1 MRMPNL
7 LPALIRRRPPGRVD
21 LTISLATRGLYAGL
35 GAVLIAVLARDPAG
49 RPFAIMFAII
59 IALAVFS
66 EDRWIFDTDAGMLRR
81 RTGVL
86 LLARSWSV
94 ELATVRAVE
103 LDSAYRGAPGDDPYA
118 SVSAGSGHDR
128 CAIRLVFADGKS
140 LVLCSARPSHI
151 DGLRARA
158 LAIAEATGLPC
169 HES

>member
-7 LPALIRRRPPGRVD
+7 LPALIRRRPGRVD
-21 LTISLATRGLYAGL
+21 LTIGLATRGLYAGL

-59 IALAVFS
+59 IALAVLS
-66 EDRWIFDTDAGMLRR
+66 EDRWIFDTDAGTLRR
-81 RTGVL
+81 RAGVL
-86 LLARSWSV
+86 LLAKSWSV
-94 ELATVRAVE
+94 DLATVQALE
-103 LDSAYRGAPGDDPYA
+103 LDSDYRGAMGDDPYA
-118 SVSAGSGHDR
+118 KVAAGSKHDR

-140 LVLCSARPSHI
+140 LVLCSAGPSHI